1 MPSCW
6 GNDRT
11 VLHGR
16 ELDVYVPEHH
26 IAMEYDGLY
35 WHSEDAG
42 RDKGYHRRKTD
53 DCAAAGISLVH
64 VWEDDRRDRRA
75 IIEDMIAYTGCMLV
89 IGCGSPPVRLSLTW
103 AWMLVTCVG
112 S

>member
-1 MPSCW
+1 ML

-53 DCAAAGISLVH
+53 DCAAAGISLVLMCG
-64 VWEDDRRDRRA
+64 R
-75 IIEDMIAYTGCMLV
+75 MTGG
-89 IGCGSPPVRLSLTW
+89 IGVPSSRT
-103 AWMLVTCVG
+103 
-112 S
+112 